1 MSNISVIIPLYNKEK
16 AISNTIQ
23 SVLNQ
28 TYTDFELIIIDD
40 GSTDKSGKI
49 AKEYAKVDQRIRYF
63 RKDNGGVS
71 SARNLGVQLSQSQ
84 WVTFLDADDELL
96 PNNLEVLTNLISKFK
111 VQIATANFYTFDGK
125 QKTPRINDS
134 HNEKVIDNFIKAM
147 IKKEAYFGSGATIFN
162 KSILG
167 EKPYNEN
174 LSRYEDAEFELN
186 LFNRYPIAIST
197 TPVIIYHREFAELS
211 KTRHDFKEKD
221 FIFNMNFKNKSF
233 WQKIKMG
240 EYIREGITTYKETKL
255 LKEKYGINFYYG
267 YIYQNLVRYY
277 NLLNKIR
284 NKIR

>member
-16 AISNTIQ
+16 AISKTIQ

-40 GSTDKSGKI
+40 GSTDKSSAI
-49 AKEYAKVDQRIRYF
+49 AKEYTKADQRIKYY

-71 SARNLGVQLSQSQ
+71 SARNLGLQLSQSQ
-84 WVTFLDADDELL
+84 WITFLDADDELL
-96 PNNLEVLTNLISKFK
+96 PNNLEVLINLIYKFK
-111 VQIATANFYTFDGK
+111 TQIATANFYTFDGK
-125 QKTPRINDS
+125 QKIPRVIDS

-147 IKKEAYFGSGATIFN
+147 IKKEAYFGPGATIFN
-162 KSILG
+162 KNILG

-174 LSRYEDAEFELN
+174 LCRYEDAEFELN
-186 LFNRYPIAIST
+186 LFNKYPISIST

-211 KTRHDFKEKD
+211 KTRHDSKEKD
-221 FIFNMNFKNKSF
+221 FIFNMDFKNKSF

-240 EYIREGITTYKETKL
+240 EYIREGITAYKEKKL

-267 YIYQNLVRYY
+267 YIYLNLIRYY
-277 NLLNKIR
+277 NLLNKVR
-284 NKIR
+284 NKLR

>member
-40 GSTDKSGKI
+40 GSTDKSSTI
-49 AKEYAKVDQRIRYF
+49 AKEYVKVDQRIKYY

-84 WVTFLDADDELL
+84 WITFLDADDELL

-147 IKKEAYFGSGATIFN
+147 IKKEAYFGPGATIFN

-277 NLLNKIR
+277 NLLNKVR